1 MGIIDK
7 QGILERIPTMK
18 FVAIELG
25 CGSQK
30 KIPHA
35 IGIDRTDYDSADIV
49 CDLEEGLSFLPDNSI
64 DVIYSF
70 HFLEHMPD
78 LGFFLSEIFRVLK
91 PGGKNIGTVPHFSNP
106 YYSSDYTH
114 KTPFGLY
121 TFCYFAQVTPYHRKV
136 LKYLDGINFKITK
149 QKIIFYSPFKF
160 INLFRKIYG
169 LVFNSFIFMQ
179 EYYEGSVSSI
189 LPAYEI
195 SFELQKDQIEI
206 IQNSEGRMQNSGG

>member
-1 MGIIDK
+1 MAIIDK
-7 QGILERIPTMK
+7 REILQKIPGMK

-25 CGSQK
+25 CGSHR
-30 KIPHA
+30 KIKDA
-35 IGIDRTDYDSADIV
+35 IGIDRTDYDSVDIV
-49 CDLEEGLSFLPDNSI
+49 CNLEEGLTFLPDNSI

-70 HFLEHMPD
+70 HFLEHLPD
-78 LGFFLSEIFRVLK
+78 LGFFLSEIYRVLK

-121 TFCYFAQVTPYHRKV
+121 TFCYFAQNTPYQRKV
-136 LKYLDGINFKITK
+136 LHYQEDTNFKITK

-160 INLFRKIYG
+160 INVFRKIYG

-179 EYYEGSVSSI
+179 EYYEGSVCSF

-195 SFELQKDQIEI
+195 SFELQKEQI
-206 IQNSEGRMQNSGG
+206 